1 MLTEKEMTEAIS
13 RLTLE
18 IREKYPEMSKYI
30 GEMPVTNPDAEHPE
44 INAKILTDYYDNL
57 LAIMKRY
64 AADHDK
70 ADEELKEKVQDE
82 KL

>member
-1 MLTEKEMTEAIS
+1 MKTEKEITEAITK
-13 RLTLE
+13 LTLE
-18 IREKYPEMSKYI
+18 IREKYHEMSKYI

-44 INAKILTDYYDNL
+44 INARILTDYYNEL

-64 AADHDK
+64 AKEHEQL
-70 ADEELKEKVQDE
+70 EEVQKEKEDYE